1 VAVSEPTGAAQRYKQ
16 IVAELDDAAR
26 TVQERDR
33 DRAGRLAPLAAQSHD
48 ELVRSGERAALTRA
62 GVELRW
68 EAVVEALWAER
79 WFLLRPPPEPDRNA
93 HPDNLAALDR
103 AVEEAYEA
111 VLAAIRR
118 RRLSF
123 RRS

>member
-1 VAVSEPTGAAQRYKQ
+1 MSEPTSAAQRYKQ
-16 IVAELDDAAR
+16 IVAGLDDAAHAA
-26 TVQERDR
+26 QEHDR
-33 DRAGRLAPLAAQSHD
+33 DRAAELAPLAAQTHD

-79 WFLLRPPPEPDRNA
+79 WFLLRPPPEPDREA
-93 HPDNLAALDR
+93 HPDHLDFLDR
-103 AVEEAYEA
+103 KVETAYEA
-111 VLAAIRR
+111 LLAAIRR
-118 RRLSF
+118 RLSL